1 MRQAKRLGFLVI
13 YFVLTSALVWAFRHS
28 PCGPII
34 FGLFTSWAWFLMSGF
49 ESGLGFI
56 IGVYFLYLL
65 SLLPLNSLLNRST
78 EWKHPYST
86 LAIYGIGSILGFLD
100 KNSEL
105 SQSFIYN
112 MLGLLI
118 GIPLVILYIETDW
131 RLAVNKNNSA
141 SPLSPS

>member
-1 MRQAKRLGFLVI
+1 MRIAKRLGFLVI

-56 IGVYFLYLL
+56 MGIYFLYLL
-65 SLLPLNSLLNRST
+65 ALLPLNSILNRRN
-78 EWKHPYST
+78 EWKHPYSI
-86 LAIYGIGSILGFLD
+86 LAIYGIGSILGSLD

-112 MLGLLI
+112 MLGLFI
-118 GIPLVILYIETDW
+118 GIPVVILYLEMDW
-131 RLAVNKNNSA
+131 RLAGNKHNNA
-141 SPLSPS
+141 SPLPI

>member
-1 MRQAKRLGFLVI
+1 MRIAKRLGFLVI

-34 FGLFTSWAWFLMSGF
+34 FGLFTSWVLFLMSGF
-49 ESGLGFI
+49 EAGLGFLMGI
-56 IGVYFLYLL
+56 YFLYLL
-65 SLLPLNSLLNRST
+65 ALLPLNSILNRRN

-112 MLGLLI
+112 MLGLII
-118 GIPLVILYIETDW
+118 GIPVVILYLEMDW
-131 RLAVNKNNSA
+131 RLAGNKHNNA
-141 SPLSPS
+141 SLLQI